1 MELKTTMHHSSIAR
15 AVASLLATSC
25 TSSFL
30 LLALPAHAQG
40 TSKPWPGSD
49 LGWQQC
55 QRITGDNDARLACFD
70 RWARDQQAQPA
81 MATGVAPAAAANA
94 SASPAPASPAASAA
108 TAQPLP
114 PVDST
119 IPATRVITASD
130 DACRDRQ
137 YSTLSRFWELEDG
150 TSCGTFSLRGYRP
163 IDVSFAMATEPPQT
177 PTSPAPNHTG
187 TPMDYQPGEM
197 RLNLSLRTK
206 LAQGMLTGADPTR
219 KDSLWFGYTQQ
230 STWQVFN
237 TDLSRPFRTTD
248 HEPEV
253 MYVYPTD
260 MHLPGGWRWR
270 YAGAGLAHQSNGQ
283 SDPYSRSWNR
293 IYLMGGVELDNRFVF
308 NARAWKRISED
319 PEDDDNPD
327 ITDYIGRIELAGWW
341 YPDSKNALG
350 LTVRTWG
357 KGSQRLEWTH
367 TLGDPATSNVRFVA
381 QVFNGYGDTLVDYN
395 RKRTVFSVGLR
406 LVDF

>member
-1 MELKTTMHHSSIAR
+1 MTQHNRFRARVGATAGLLGTAWAFALSS
-15 AVASLLATSC
+15 S
-25 TSSFL
+25 
-30 LLALPAHAQG
+30 LPAHAQG
-40 TSKPWPGSD
+40 SAGKTWPGSD

-55 QRITGDNDARLACFD
+55 QRMTGDKDARLACFD
-70 RWARDQQAQPA
+70 RWAQEQQG
-81 MATGVAPAAAANA
+81 GVPAAAAA
-94 SASPAPASPAASAA
+94 TPGTASRVPAATSASPAAVASE
-108 TAQPLP
+108 QP
-114 PVDST
+114 PVDAS
-119 IPATRVITASD
+119 IPATRVVEVGD
-130 DACRDRQ
+130 NPCRDRQ

-150 TSCGTFSLRGYRP
+150 TSCGTFGLRGYRP
-163 IDVSFAMATEPPQT
+163 IDVTFAMATDRPQT

-206 LAQGMLTGADPTR
+206 LAQGLLTGADPTR

-230 STWQVFN
+230 STWQIFN
-237 TDLSRPFRTTD
+237 SELSRPFRTTD

-260 MHLPGGWRWR
+260 MKLPGGWRWR

-293 IYLMGGVELDNRFVF
+293 VYLMGGVELDNRFVF

-319 PEDDDNPD
+319 PATDDNPD
-327 ITDYIGRIELAGWW
+327 ITDYIGRVELAGWW
-341 YPDSKNALG
+341 YPDQKNSFG
-350 LTVRTWG
+350 FTWRTWG
-357 KGSQRLEWTH
+357 KGSQRLEYTRAI
-367 TLGDPATSNVRFVA
+367 GDPATTNLRFVA
-381 QVFNGYGDTLVDYN
+381 QVFHGYGDTLVDYN
-395 RKRTVFSVGLR
+395 RSRTVFSVGLR

>member
-1 MELKTTMHHSSIAR
+1 MKATMHISPTAR

-30 LLALPAHAQG
+30 LALPVHAQG
-40 TSKPWPGSD
+40 NPKPWPGSD

-55 QRITGDNDARLACFD
+55 QRLTDDREARLACFD

-81 MATGVAPAAAANA
+81 ASAPAGTTAPGAA
-94 SASPAPASPAASAA
+94 SASAISVPSPAASANE
-108 TAQPLP
+108 QP
-114 PVDST
+114 PVDAAV
-119 IPATRVITASD
+119 PATRVITASD

-150 TSCGTFSLRGYRP
+150 TSCGTFGLRGYRP
-163 IDVSFAMATEPPQT
+163 IDVTFAMASDRPQT

-230 STWQVFN
+230 STWQIFN
-237 TDLSRPFRTTD
+237 SELSRPFRTTD

-283 SDPYSRSWNR
+283 TDPLSRSWNR
-293 IYLMGGVELDNRFVF
+293 VYLMGGVELDNRFVF
-308 NARAWKRISED
+308 NARAWKRISEN

-357 KGSQRLEWTH
+357 KGSQRLEWTRAI
-367 TLGDPATSNVRFVA
+367 GDPATSDLRFVM
-381 QVFNGYGDTLVDYN
+381 QLFNGYGDTLVDYN

>member
-1 MELKTTMHHSSIAR
+1 MMNKTTMQPSLVAACCALLFFSASTP
-15 AVASLLATSC
+15 AVAQA
-25 TSSFL
+25 
-30 LLALPAHAQG
+30 PAAA
-40 TSKPWPGSD
+40 PED

-55 QRITGDNDARLACFD
+55 QRITGDKEARLACFD
-70 RWARDQQAQPA
+70 RWANRQMLQPSA
-81 MATGVAPAAAANA
+81 SAPSAPAPAPVSGVANATAPSPTAA
-94 SASPAPASPAASAA
+94 SASEN
-108 TAQPLP
+108 LP
-114 PVDST
+114 PVDAS
-119 IPATRVITASD
+119 IPATRVVQAGG

-150 TSCGTFSLRGYRP
+150 TSCGTFGLRGYRP
-163 IDVSFAMATEPPQT
+163 IDVSFAMATDRPQT

-206 LAQGMLTGADPTR
+206 IAQGMLTGADPTR

-230 STWQVFN
+230 STWQIFN
-237 TDLSRPFRTTD
+237 SELSRPFRTTD

-260 MHLPGGWRWR
+260 LKLPGGWRWR

-293 IYLMGGVELDNRFVF
+293 VYLMGGVELDNRFVF

-319 PEDDDNPD
+319 PATDDNPD
-327 ITDYIGRIELAGWW
+327 ITDYIGRVELAGWW
-341 YPDSKNALG
+341 YPDQKNSFG
-350 LTVRTWG
+350 LTWRTWG
-357 KGSQRLEWTH
+357 KGSQRFEYTRAI
-367 TLGDPATSNVRFVA
+367 GDPATTNLRFVA
-381 QVFNGYGDTLVDYN
+381 QIFHGYGDTLVDYN
-395 RKRTVFSVGLR
+395 RSRTVFSVGLR